1 MNQSIDPAVLRDLAP
16 RGVLRAAINLGNTV
30 LAQRDA
36 ATSETRGVS
45 VDLAQEL
52 ARRLGVGVELVLF
65 DAAGKVFEA
74 LHQGAWDIAFL
85 AIDPSRGEQIAFTA
99 PYMLIEGNYIV
110 RSDSPVESSAEV
122 DRPGVRVAV
131 GAGSAYDLFLTR
143 NLQAARVEHQPT
155 AAAAFE
161 LFLEEGLDAAAG
173 VKQVARKFAESHP
186 GVRVLDDAFMVIE
199 QAIGIPR
206 TRVAG
211 AQFVSNYVEE
221 MKHSGFVANA
231 LRLSG
236 QSDARVAPSC

>member
-1 MNQSIDPAVLRDLAP
+1 MNEPIDPAVLRDLAP
-16 RGVLRAAINLGNTV
+16 SGVVRAAINLGNTV

-36 ATSETRGVS
+36 ATGAPRGVS

-74 LHQGAWDIAFL
+74 LHQGAWDVAFL
-85 AIDPSRGEQIAFTA
+85 AVDPSRGEQIEFTA

-110 RSDSPVESSAEV
+110 RSDSPVKSSADV

-131 GAGSAYDLFLTR
+131 GAGSAYDLFLKR
-143 NLQAARVEHQPT
+143 NLRAAQIDHRPT

-161 LFLEEGLDAAAG
+161 LFLEDGLDAAAG
-173 VKQVARKFAESHP
+173 VKQVVRKFAESHA

-199 QAIGIPR
+199 QAIGIPK

-211 AQFVSNYVEE
+211 AQFLSTYVEE
-221 MKHSGFVANA
+221 MKRSGFVANA

-236 QSDARVAPSC
+236 QSDATVALSC